1 MVLLYISIIF
11 ILFIHYFTFFTLC
24 CHRHRVRN
32 TEGQL
37 ASLQI
42 TLAQQ
47 QEQHKRQSAQFSKE
61 ADAKVQRVK
70 ALQEE
75 ASELQRQLAAQRCKF
90 EDTLL
95 HDTSSRTL

>member
-1 MVLLYISIIF
+1 M
-11 ILFIHYFTFFTLC
+11 
-24 CHRHRVRN
+24 RD

-37 ASLQI
+37 ASLQT

-47 QEQHKRQSAQFSKE
+47 HEQHERQSAQFSKE
-61 ADAKVQRVK
+61 ADDKVQRVK

-90 EDTLL
+90 KATLL
-95 HDTSSRTL
+95 RSSSRTL